1 MDFKFRR
8 NTYCLFKINYSEKK
22 TFFFLLNKQMKLYII
37 IYFYIF
43 KPETLNN
50 RFEKR
55 VKISETSISVQFQN
69 ENTLTKL
76 ENKNSTAKLGNI
88 KKCFSQGEL
97 NESTLIPGC
106 LDFEDEIN
114 IKSIK
119 SNLQRSNAFCKQHN
133 LPTKATK
140 KVQFLTNV
148 Q

>member
-1 MDFKFRR
+1 MQ
-8 NTYCLFKINYSEKK
+8 LIIQKK
-22 TFFFLLNKQMKLYII
+22 NFLFLLNKQTKLYII
-37 IYFYIF
+37 IYIYIF
-43 KPETLNN
+43 KPETLKN
-50 RFEKR
+50 RYEKR
-55 VKISETSISVQFQN
+55 VKVSETSISVQFQN
-69 ENTLTKL
+69 EDVFTKL
-76 ENKNSTAKLGNI
+76 ENENSTAKPGNI
-88 KKCFSQGEL
+88 KKCFSQREL